1 MGAEGM
7 DYGSKSPWHGDAKP
21 FTAKFGT
28 AVTLPVGTAY
38 FGYNYSVHQR
48 YVWNCP
54 MVDYGSDL
62 TPAESGKGI
71 QMNSFYVG
79 YKYPL
84 FGGYLLGQYQ
94 FVRGKDAGR
103 EGPNHFNRH
112 VGAVGYHYFL
122 SKATMLYAVM
132 SYAHGTGLLKGDKGG
147 NRYVGH
153 LGMVH
158 FF

>member
-1 MGAEGM
+1 
-7 DYGSKSPWHGDAKP
+7 
-21 FTAKFGT
+21 
-28 AVTLPVGTAY
+28 
-38 FGYNYSVHQR
+38 
-48 YVWNCP
+48 

-103 EGPNHFNRH
+103 EGPESFQSSRR
-112 VGAVGYHYFL
+112 GCRLSLFL
-122 SKATMLYAVM
+122 EQSDDALCVCPMHTALVCLRETRAEIVM
-132 SYAHGTGLLKGDKGG
+132 WVT
-147 NRYVGH
+147 
-153 LGMVH
+153 
-158 FF
+158 

>member
-1 MGAEGM
+1 
-7 DYGSKSPWHGDAKP
+7 
-21 FTAKFGT
+21 
-28 AVTLPVGTAY
+28 
-38 FGYNYSVHQR
+38 
-48 YVWNCP
+48 

-103 EGPNHFNRH
+103 EGPNHFNRY

-132 SYAHGTGLLKGDKGG
+132 TYAHGTGLLKGDKGG